1 MRFLLLLVLVSHP
14 LLALG
19 QAAPAPPASLSS
31 FFELAGDDDDS
42 AATAGANIAQRW
54 QNSYA
59 VMLVE
64 LLLFA
69 PPGGQRRIL
78 ELLERATGQRFG
90 SDLDRWYEWIWQT
103 DPGTH
108 PQYAEFKATLYGA
121 IDSRF
126 RSYFDDHPKT
136 AIRLDEIRWGGVVR
150 DGIPPLDHPKM
161 LPAPQATYLE
171 DDNVVFGIE
180 LNGDARAYPKRIL
193 AWHEMVRD
201 RIGGEELNGVYC
213 TLCGSMIFY
222 RATNQGI
229 HYVLGTSGFLYRSNK
244 LMYDRATESLWSTL
258 TGQPA
263 VGPLVG
269 RGIELEPLFVVT
281 TTWGEWR
288 KLHPTTTVLS
298 LETGHRRDYGEGVA
312 YREYFATDRLM
323 FGVPKLDAR
332 LPNKAEVLAL
342 RLPGSAG
349 EPLAISAD
357 FLRRHPVYQDRI
369 GDQEFVVL
377 TDRTG
382 ANRVYASGGR
392 RFVSWDGRSAVD
404 RERGSWTVSEAAL
417 TSAGGDRLRRLPA
430 HRAFWFGW
438 YAAYPAT
445 RLVK

>member
-1 MRFLLLLVLVSHP
+1 MRSLLLLLVLGSQP
-14 LLALG
+14 LPLLG
-19 QAAPAPPASLSS
+19 QAAAPVPLAS
-31 FFELAGDDDDS
+31 FFELASDHDGR
-42 AATAGANIAQRW
+42 AGKAEAEIAEGWR
-54 QNSYA
+54 NSYA

-69 PPGGQRRIL
+69 PARGQDRIL
-78 ELLERATGQRFG
+78 GLLQRGTGQGFG
-90 SDLDRWYEWIWQT
+90 SDLDRWYDWIWRT

-108 PQYAEFKATLYGA
+108 PQYAEFKAALYGA
-121 IDSRF
+121 IDPRF
-126 RSYFDDHPKT
+126 RGYFDGAPKT

-150 DGIPPLDHPKM
+150 DGIPPLDHPRM
-161 LPAPQATYLE
+161 VSAREASYL
-171 DDNVVFGIE
+171 DDQNLVFGIE

-222 RATNQGI
+222 RATVQGT
-229 HYVLGTSGFLYRSNK
+229 HHVLGTSGFLYRSNK
-244 LMYDRATESLWSTL
+244 LMYDLATESLWSTL
-258 TGQPA
+258 TGRPA

-288 KLHPTTTVLS
+288 RLHPDTRVLS
-298 LETGHRRDYGEGVA
+298 LDTGHQRDYGEGVA
-312 YREYFATDRLM
+312 YRDYFATDSLM
-323 FGVPKLDAR
+323 FGVPKLDSR

-342 RLPGSAG
+342 RPPGSG
-349 EPLAISAD
+349 REPLAISAD

-369 GDQEFVVL
+369 GNVDFVVL

-382 ANRVYASGGR
+382 ANRVYASRGR
-392 RFVSWDGRSAVD
+392 RFVSWDGRRAVD
-404 RERGSWTVSEAAL
+404 AERGSWTVSEAAL
-417 TSAGGDRLRRLPA
+417 TRGDGAWLGRMPA

-438 YAAYPAT
+438 YAAYPET